1 MAEGRPDPTDAAA
14 GEPALRRPFS
24 HRDTAVSRRVVRP
37 LQEFLRTSSASAM
50 LLLAA
55 VVVALVWAN
64 SPWSASYVRLWSTV
78 ISIRV
83 GDWALSGDLSHWI
96 DDGLMTIFF
105 LVVGLEIKRELT
117 TGELRAWRAAAVPAV
132 AAIGGM
138 VVPALIFVALNAGS
152 PAGRGWGIPMA
163 TDIAFA
169 LGALTL
175 AAAYA
180 PAALKPLLLTLAI
193 VDDIGAIVVIAL
205 FYSGGIATIP
215 LLLAVAIVLAI
226 VGLQRIHVRAALPY
240 LVLGVGLWYA
250 TLRSGVHPTI
260 AGVILGLLTPARPFQ
275 RPAAVSAEAR
285 RVADATSDVP
295 EPPDE
300 DALMWMRLSWL
311 SKESVSPLARVEHIL
326 LPWSSF
332 VILPVFALAN
342 AGVELS
348 RSALANVVT
357 SPLGLGILLGLVL
370 GKPIG
375 VLSGSFLAVRT
386 RLGVLDPDV
395 GWGDLTGMGATAGIG
410 FTVALFIA
418 ELAFPGGRDLDV
430 AKVAILVASTLA
442 AIVGYVLL
450 RLSPGPARP
459 SEDQSAALSPPG

>member
-1 MAEGRPDPTDAAA
+1 
-14 GEPALRRPFS
+14 
-24 HRDTAVSRRVVRP
+24 VVRP
-37 LQEFLRTSSASAM
+37 LQEFLRTSSASAI

-55 VVVALVWAN
+55 VIAALLWAN
-64 SPWSASYVRLWSTV
+64 SPWSASYERLWSTE
-78 ISIRV
+78 ISIHV
-83 GDWALSGDLSHWI
+83 GDWSLSEDLLHWI

-117 TGELRAWRAAAVPAV
+117 TGELRVWRAAAVPAV

-138 VVPALIFVALNAGS
+138 AIPALAFLALNAGT
-152 PAGRGWGIPMA
+152 ATERGWGIPMA

-180 PAALKPLLLTLAI
+180 PTSLKPLLLTLAI

-205 FYSGGIATIP
+205 FYSNGVAVTP
-215 LLLAVAIVLAI
+215 LLVAVAIVLAI

-240 LVLGVGLWYA
+240 LLLGVGLWYA
-250 TLRSGVHPTI
+250 TLRAGIHPTI
-260 AGVILGLLTPARPFQ
+260 AGVVLGLLTPAVPFQ

-285 RVADATSDVP
+285 RVADETADDP

-300 DALMWMRLSWL
+300 DAHLWLRLSGL
-311 SKESVSPLARVEHIL
+311 SREAVSPLARVEHVL

-332 VILPVFALAN
+332 VILPIFALAN

-348 RSALANVVT
+348 LSALADVVT
-357 SPLGLGILLGLVL
+357 TPLGLGILLGLTL

-375 VLSGSFLAVRT
+375 VLAGSYLAVRT
-386 RLGVLDPDV
+386 RLGVVSSGV
-395 GWGDLTGMGATAGIG
+395 GWGDIAGMGATAGIG

-418 ELAFPGGRDLDV
+418 GLAFRGGYELDV
-430 AKVAILVASTLA
+430 AKVSILVASSIA
-442 AIVGYVLL
+442 AVLGFVLL
-450 RLSPGPARP
+450 RVSPSPASGGAEDRSGSS
-459 SEDQSAALSPPG
+459 SEPG